1 VARNWHDRGQPRVAG
16 VVPNLPSE
24 SGASHQQH
32 GKETA
37 GECVERKAE
46 AAPPHGDTGILN
58 EQALKQVEN
67 SVSGEG
73 SHNQPQERQF

>member
-24 SGASHQQH
+24 SGASHQQR

-37 GECVERKAE
+37 GKCFERKAE
-46 AAPPHGDTGILN
+46 PAPPLRNTGILN
-58 EQALKQVEN
+58 EQAMKKVEN

-73 SHNQPQERQF
+73 SHNQQQERRF